1 VARTDKPIAIAV
13 NYSLVRH
20 EHIALR
26 LTQAGVPVLD
36 GTAEAL
42 RAVKHALAYRD
53 FQKRVDA
60 ADASPV
66 SASTRQLW
74 CDRLAAGDL
83 GESDAL
89 DLLDAYGIA
98 TPPRRHAASR
108 ADAIPRGGCHRL
120 PGRAQDLR
128 LPASPTRAMS
138 AAFCS
143 TFATLLAVGMAY
155 DDLALRLGPRVLVQ
169 AMVGKGVEAALGAV
183 NDPDFG
189 PYAMVAAGGILI
201 ELIEDRAVSLAPM
214 SRAKASELIDR
225 LRLRRVLAG
234 LRGAPPAD
242 AAALADALWRL
253 SQSRVRPARIHCR
266 DRRQS
271 GARATGRRGRGRCA
285 RRP

>member
-1 VARTDKPIAIAV
+1 VFP
-13 NYSLVRH
+13 SS
-20 EHIALR
+20 
-26 LTQAGVPVLD
+26 
-36 GTAEAL
+36 TAPPRAL

-53 FQKRVDA
+53 FQRHVDA
-60 ADASPV
+60 ADESPV
-66 SASTRQLW
+66 SASTRQRW
-74 CDRLAAGDL
+74 CERLAAGDL

-98 TPPRRHAASR
+98 TPVRRVAATR
-108 ADAIPRGGCHRL
+108 ADVLRAADAIGYPVVLKTAVAGIAHKSDVGGVL
-120 PGRAQDLR
+120 LDLR
-128 LPASPTRAMS
+128 D
-138 AAFCS
+138 AA
-143 TFATLLAVGMAY
+143 AVGVAY
-155 DDLALRLGPRVLVQ
+155 DDLALRLGPQVLVQ

-214 SRAKASELIDR
+214 SRVKASALIDR

-253 SQSRVRPARIHCR
+253 SHLAFDLHAHIAEVDVNPVLVRPDGAIAV
-266 DRRQS
+266 DALVVRRAAISAPQ
-271 GARATGRRGRGRCA
+271 GAPKGER
-285 RRP
+285 